1 MTTAPS
7 ADCFERAIGQLTS
20 AHSSVALLAPDAG
33 LMRSELSAV
42 AEVVRNAVD
51 GRAPRPPERM
61 QMDRLRLLRMLRS
74 AFLDVW
80 TDDDGSLLP
89 TMRAFESTE
98 RALNAAGGVRAPG
111 EALSPF
117 SRNLLREVAHL
128 LRSPL
133 GSIVVLTEALR
144 EERAGPLTE
153 AQQHQIAIIYRAA
166 LSAAS
171 TATDLLTLTSPDELV
186 GRERRFSVSEMVRTV
201 ADVVRPVTEARN
213 SCLSVGADVAGYRRG
228 PESAIGQ
235 ALLGL
240 ALRAALMTREGKVDI
255 GASCRDPDLVRLSV
269 TMHDGGDVTAAAAV
283 VDLLQ
288 IFRPDAE
295 SGTFTIAPDG
305 IAFSAAREIIRTV
318 GSELEVASLPEGG
331 FCLSFSVALPMADT
345 ER

>member
-1 MTTAPS
+1 M
-7 ADCFERAIGQLTS
+7 
-20 AHSSVALLAPDAG
+20 
-33 LMRSELSAV
+33 
-42 AEVVRNAVD
+42 
-51 GRAPRPPERM
+51 
-61 QMDRLRLLRMLRS
+61 
-74 AFLDVW
+74 
-80 TDDDGSLLP
+80 
-89 TMRAFESTE
+89 
-98 RALNAAGGVRAPG
+98 RAPG

-153 AQQHQIAIIYRAA
+153 AQQRQIGIIYRAA

-171 TATDLLTLTSPDELV
+171 TTTDLLTLTSPDELV
-186 GRERRFSVSEMVRTV
+186 GRQRRFSVSETIKTV

-213 SCLSVGADVAGYRRG
+213 STLSVGGEVAGYRRG
-228 PESAIGQ
+228 PESAFGQ
-235 ALLGL
+235 GLLGL
-240 ALRAALMTREGKVDI
+240 ALRAALMTRVGQVDI
-255 GASCRDPDLVRLSV
+255 EASCRDANLVRLSV
-269 TMHDGGDVTAAAAV
+269 TVHDGGDAPATAN

-295 SGTFTIAPDG
+295 SGTFTIASDG

-331 FCLSFSVALPMADT
+331 FCLSFSVALPVADT
-345 ER
+345 EA